1 MRFLRPTSSYGVTY
15 PFTSGP
21 ELCDEIH
28 NSDVHKI
35 GIYIYSKESIYR
47 YTLGQPVLHLPS
59 ITRGLLMNSIKQR
72 DEGFT
77 GLEAAIVLIA
87 FVVVAAVFSYVVLG
101 AGFFT
106 TQKSQETVYKG
117 VEQSTSNL
125 QMVGNVYGTT
135 ANTAVGIKNISFNIG
150 LAPGAPALD
159 ISKMIVIVSKP
170 GETTINQLVY
180 TSNLNSSAGVNF
192 AAVDA
197 SIGVTAPTLQGQNQT
212 IITIA
217 LANDY
222 MPKNGKVNIQLSPA
236 VGASLPFTRT
246 APATIQNSQILY

>member
-1 MRFLRPTSSYGVTY
+1 MY
-15 PFTSGP
+15 PVISGP

-28 NSDVHKI
+28 NSDVHKT
-35 GIYIYSKESIYR
+35 GIYIYSRESIYT

-135 ANTAVGIKNISFNIG
+135 ANTAVGVKNISFNIG

-159 ISKMIVIVSKP
+159 ISKMIVVVTRPGSQTVS
-170 GETTINQLVY
+170 QLVY
-180 TSNLNSSAGVNF
+180 TATDPVAGTSF
-192 AAVDA
+192 SAVDA

-212 IITIA
+212 IITVHVTD
-217 LANDY
+217 DY
-222 MPKNGKVNIQLSPA
+222 MPKNGIVYILLSPA